1 MLSSPLQILMLEDDD
16 SYATLVARMLR
27 NSGSELVVA
36 PKLEIALR
44 HLMGRQFDVVL
55 SDLNVPDSR
64 GFETFQ
70 KMLAAAPKLP
80 VVVLTGQ
87 DDDALGLRTVQ
98 AGAQDYL
105 IKDQL
110 AAPLLF
116 RALTYAIERKRMQL
130 ETARVTEELRRQN
143 EEMHA
148 DLRMA
153 REVQLALVPQGSG
166 RSNGRVSFAHRFLP
180 AQPVGGDFFAEFS
193 PPEGPS
199 AVLLC
204 DVMGHGVRAA
214 LVASLLRALVDESA
228 LVALSRERELN
239 DPVAGPEH
247 FLAQLNRSLRGIL
260 RQVDQQIFVTALC
273 AVADAEAGRVRF
285 ASAGHPNPLL
295 IDTAKGEV
303 SSLESTRGP
312 PLGITDSGEWVG
324 HNVPFGLG
332 QRLLLFTDGLYEVE
346 GPEGEQF
353 GLARLSESVERK
365 LTLPA
370 PQLLTELVEEGQ
382 EFSTTGDF
390 NDDVCAILMERER

>member
-1 MLSSPLQILMLEDDD
+1 MIATPLQILMLEDDD
-16 SYATLVARMLR
+16 SYASLVARMLR

-36 PKLEIALR
+36 PRLEIALR

-70 KMLAAAPKLP
+70 RMFAAAPKLP

-116 RALTYAIERKRMQL
+116 RALTYAIERKRLQL
-130 ETARVTEELRRQN
+130 ETARITQELRRQN
-143 EEMHA
+143 DEMHA

-153 REVQLALVPQGSG
+153 REVQNALVPQGTG
-166 RSNGRVSFAHRFLP
+166 RSNGHISFAHRFLP
-180 AQPVGGDFFAEFS
+180 AQPVGGDFFAEIC
-193 PPEGPS
+193 PPQGPCG
-199 AVLLC
+199 VLLC

-214 LVASLLRALVDESA
+214 LVTGLLRALFDEE
-228 LVALSRERELN
+228 LLLSL
-239 DPVAGPEH
+239 GPEH
-247 FLAQLNRSLRGIL
+247 YLAQLNRHLRSIF
-260 RQVDQQIFVTALC
+260 RQADQQIFVTALC
-273 AVADAEAGRVRF
+273 AVANPETQRVRF
-285 ASAGHPNPLL
+285 ASAGHPSPLHL
-295 IDTAKGEV
+295 DAAHQRV

-312 PLGITDSGEWVG
+312 PLGISDDVTWEA
-324 HNVPFGLG
+324 HNAPFAPG
-332 QRLLLFTDGLYEVE
+332 QRVLLFTDGLYEVE

-353 GLARLSESVERK
+353 GVARLTESVARK
-365 LTLPA
+365 LELPSA
-370 PQLLTELVEEGQ
+370 QLLAELVEEGQ

-390 NDDVCAILMERER
+390 NDDVCAIVMERER

>member
-1 MLSSPLQILMLEDDD
+1 
-16 SYATLVARMLR
+16 
-27 NSGSELVVA
+27 
-36 PKLEIALR
+36 
-44 HLMGRQFDVVL
+44 
-55 SDLNVPDSR
+55 
-64 GFETFQ
+64 
-70 KMLAAAPKLP
+70 

-130 ETARVTEELRRQN
+130 ETARVSEELRRQN
-143 EEMHA
+143 DEMHA

-166 RSNGRVSFAHRFLP
+166 RSNGRISFAHRFLP

-228 LVALSRERELN
+228 LMALSREREMN
-239 DPVAGPEH
+239 DPASGPEQ

-273 AVADAEAGRVRF
+273 AVADSEQGKVRF

-295 IDTAKGEV
+295 IDTQKGQV

-324 HNVPFGLG
+324 HNVPFGAG

-353 GLARLSESVERK
+353 GLARLSESVGRK
-365 LTLPA
+365 LKLPA